1 MRGEWMNTGH
11 PLASLKIVL
20 LYSTFPYNISQGN
33 GVRGAVKEEG
43 ISVRRMLSLPLMNPW
58 HFLFLKVKMSCAG
71 GITYFIKVGTRKSL
85 HVWKE
90 CKILLETFWIFL
102 SSPPTLLKH
111 QNTRAERVLHRLVI
125 MLFIYIKK

>member
-71 GITYFIKVGTRKSL
+71 GITYFIKVGTRKSPCVEGMQDSIRNVL
-85 HVWKE
+85 DFFV
-90 CKILLETFWIFL
+90 F
-102 SSPPTLLKH
+102 SSHTP
-111 QNTRAERVLHRLVI
+111 
-125 MLFIYIKK
+125 